1 MIIKKALNNNAVM
14 SIDDAGNEIIVKGK
28 GIAYNKKNGDLIDE
42 DKIDKIFVID
52 NKEANRRYQELLIH
66 IPDDCINACEKMID
80 IIKEKIQKDIS
91 DKIYV
96 TLTDHI
102 CNLLERVKMGIVFDN
117 ALLWDVKRLY
127 RDEYQVGLQIV
138 DMIRDEFD
146 IKIMDDEAGF
156 IALHIVNA
164 EINGDFRDVIE
175 VTGMI
180 DDVYE
185 IVESH
190 FDLDVDKE
198 SLEYIRFIMHLRVF
212 FERIL
217 NKKNISYERSQK
229 LLQSLQEEYTKQYQC
244 TQTILNYVSMKYDA
258 PLEGEVLYLL
268 IHIIKLTDHV

>member
-14 SIDDAGNEIIVKGK
+14 SIDEAGNEIIVKGK
-28 GIAYNKKNGDLIDE
+28 GIAYNKKNGDAIDE

-52 NKEANRRYQELLIH
+52 NKEANRRYQEILVH
-66 IPDDCINACEKMID
+66 IPDDCINACERMID
-80 IIKEKIQKDIS
+80 VIKEKIHKDVS

-102 CNLLERVKMGIVFDN
+102 FNLLERVKMGIVFDN

-127 RDEYQVGLQIV
+127 KDEYQVGLQIV
-138 DMIRDEFD
+138 DMIREEFD
-146 IKIMDDEAGF
+146 IKIQDDEAGF

-164 EINGDFRDVIE
+164 EINCDFRDVIE

-180 DDVYE
+180 DDVYA
-185 IVESH
+185 IVESY
-190 FDLDVDKE
+190 FDLDIDMD
-198 SLEYIRFIMHLRVF
+198 SLEYTRFIMHLRVF

-229 LLQSLQEEYTKQYQC
+229 LLQSLKDEYSEQYQC
-244 TQTILNYVSMKYDA
+244 TKKILNFVAMKYDA

-268 IHIIKLTDHV
+268 IHIIKLTDHE

>member
-14 SIDDAGNEIIVKGK
+14 SIDEAGNEIIVKGK
-28 GIAYNKKNGDLIDE
+28 GIAYNKKNGDAIDE

-52 NKEANRRYQELLIH
+52 NKEANRRYQEILVH
-66 IPDDCINACEKMID
+66 IPDDCINACERMID
-80 IIKEKIQKDIS
+80 VIKEKIHKDVS

-102 CNLLERVKMGIVFDN
+102 FNLLERVKMGIVFDN

-127 RDEYQVGLQIV
+127 KDEYQVGLQIV
-138 DMIRDEFD
+138 DMIREEFD
-146 IKIMDDEAGF
+146 IKIQDDEAGF

-164 EINGDFRDVIE
+164 EINCDFRDVIE

-180 DDVYE
+180 DDVYA
-185 IVESH
+185 IVESY
-190 FDLDVDKE
+190 FDLDIDKD
-198 SLEYIRFIMHLRVF
+198 SLEYTRFIMHLRVF

-229 LLQSLQEEYTKQYQC
+229 LLQSLKDEYSEQYQC
-244 TQTILNYVSMKYDA
+244 TKKILNFVAMKYDA

-268 IHIIKLTDHV
+268 IHIIKLTDHE